1 MSFNFSSASKLLFL
15 IRHQTNRMKT
25 ILSIILCLASVF
37 TSAQSSFYIKGKV
50 LDDSTGI
57 PLDGAS
63 VLCQNTTKG
72 TVTDK
77 EGSFRME
84 LPAGGHILVVTYTG
98 FETESIRI
106 SSSQDNGEL
115 IIKLKKKEKKLEE
128 VVIQASTEVKDGW
141 NKYGQQ
147 FRDYFL
153 GTTPNAKQCN
163 ITNPDSLH
171 FYFSK
176 KRNRLK
182 VKADEPLVIL
192 NYALGYKIQYLL
204 DSFVYDYTT
213 KFSTYTGVAFY
224 SELDSTEAQKQI
236 WNKNRQ
242 QAYYGS
248 RLHFMR
254 CYFDSTL
261 EENGFV
267 LEQIVTDSTTGK
279 ISFAALEKPYDS
291 TIYTIVD
298 SVDREVALFGKYRLT
313 YKQGSMEKEYLIANK
328 YSLNSKYQVS
338 TLELLNGFVI
348 SENGFFYEQTE
359 VINSG
364 YWAWKILGDLLPYD
378 YWPEEKVE

>member
-1 MSFNFSSASKLLFL
+1 
-15 IRHQTNRMKT
+15 MKT
-25 ILSIILCLASVF
+25 ILSIILCLVSLF

-50 LDDSTGI
+50 LDDSTGT

-77 EGSFRME
+77 EGLFRME

-98 FETESIRI
+98 FEAESIRI

-115 IIKLKKKEKKLEE
+115 IVKLKKKEKKLEE

-153 GTTPNAKQCN
+153 GTTPNAKQCT

-182 VKADEPLVIL
+182 VKADEPLVIF

-204 DSFVYDYTT
+204 DSFVYDFTT

-224 SELDSTEAQKQI
+224 SELDSTETQKQI

-267 LEQIVTDSTTGK
+267 LEQIVADSTTGK
-279 ISFAALEKPYDS
+279 ISFTALEKPYDS

-328 YSLNSKYQVS
+328 YSLHSKYQVS

-378 YWPEEKVE
+378 YWPEEMVE

>member
-1 MSFNFSSASKLLFL
+1 
-15 IRHQTNRMKT
+15 MKT

-50 LDDSTGI
+50 LDDSTGT

-77 EGSFRME
+77 EGAFRME

-153 GTTPNAKQCN
+153 GTTPNAKQCT

-224 SELDSTEAQKQI
+224 SELDSTETQKQI

-348 SENGFFYEQTE
+348 SENGFFYDQTE